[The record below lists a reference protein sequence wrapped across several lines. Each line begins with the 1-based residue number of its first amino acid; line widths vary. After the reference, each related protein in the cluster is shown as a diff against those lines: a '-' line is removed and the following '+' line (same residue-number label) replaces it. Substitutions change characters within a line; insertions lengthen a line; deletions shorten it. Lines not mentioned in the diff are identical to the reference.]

1 MAIALHYAAR
11 SDVGLIRANN
21 QDSGYAGP
29 HLLVVAD
36 GMGGHAGGDIASSLA
51 VAELAGLDGESLGAQ
66 EAQSR
71 LNAAL
76 RAANGRLLD
85 RVIAEPVLAGMGTTV
100 TAVLR
105 AGNRLILAHIGDS
118 RAYLLRDG
126 RLHQVTSD
134 HTYVQRLVAEGSLTP
149 EEAEHHPQRSVLL
162 RVLTGE
168 HGDEPDLSVRE
179 GRPGDRL
186 LLCSDGLSGVVS
198 FETLEDSLAAGGD
211 PATTAQ
217 RLVQL
222 ALRGGGPD
230 NVTVIVADVVDLD
243 RPPSTTPQIV
253 GAAAAAEDPDRG
265 PLASGAAAR
274 AAMLTRADPDA
285 DRHDRRRAPRR
296 GPGLAWWALV
306 TVIVLGLAGGVV
318 AAWQWSQDQY
328 YVGAHSEPDG
338 GEDDEVVAVYRGLP
352 QDVLGFELS
361 SVVET
366 TDIRVADLPV
376 FAQGQIRSTIVVDD
390 RDQAD
395 EVVTRLLDDVEP
407 AGGETASPSSSPS
420 GSPTADP
427 TASPSPGATPSRTP
441 TTRSTATPTTRPT

>member
-21 QDSGYAGP
+21 QDSAYAGP

-51 VAELAGLDGESLGAQ
+51 VAELAALDGESLGAQ
-66 EAQSR
+66 EAQAR

-76 RAANGRLLD
+76 RSTNTRLLD
-85 RVIAEPVLAGMGTTV
+85 RVVSEPVLAGMGTTV

-126 RLHQVTSD
+126 ELHQVTSD
-134 HTYVQRLVAEGSLTP
+134 HTYVQRLVAEGSITP
-149 EEAEHHPQRSVLL
+149 EEAEQHPQRSVLL

-186 LLCSDGLSGVVS
+186 MLCSDGLSGVVS
-198 FETLEDSLAAGGD
+198 FDTIHDTLAAGDD
-211 PATTAQ
+211 PSTTAQ

-243 RPPSTTPQIV
+243 RPPSTTPQVV
-253 GAAAAAEDPDRG
+253 GAAAAGGGSPAPTRTDVT
-265 PLASGAAAR
+265 SGAAAR
-274 AAMLTRADPDA
+274 AAMLVRGDVADDGSATR
-285 DRHDRRRAPRR
+285 RGPRR
-296 GPGLAWWALV
+296 GPGIAWWVLV
-306 TVIVLGLAGGVV
+306 VLIVLGLAGGVV
-318 AAWQWSQDQY
+318 GAWRWSQSQY
-328 YVGAHSEPDG
+328 YVGAYVASG
-338 GEDDEVVAVYRGLP
+338 GDEVVAVFRGLP
-352 QDVLGFELS
+352 QDVLGVELS
-361 SVVET
+361 SVVAET
-366 TDIRVADLPV
+366 DLLVDDLPV
-376 FAQGQIRSTIVVDD
+376 FARSQVRESIVADD
-390 RDQAD
+390 RAEAD
-395 EVVTRLLDDVEP
+395 EILGRLTEDVVRESAPQEVRVPEP
-407 AGGETASPSSSPS
+407 SV
-420 GSPTADP
+420 
-427 TASPSPGATPSRTP
+427 
-441 TTRSTATPTTRPT
+441 TTS

>member
-76 RAANGRLLD
+76 RSANARLLD
-85 RVIAEPVLAGMGTTV
+85 RVLTEPVLAGMGTTV

-118 RAYLLRDG
+118 RAYLLQDG

-134 HTYVQRLVAEGSLTP
+134 HTYVQRLVAEGSLTA

-198 FETLEDSLAAGGD
+198 FETIHDTLAAGAD
-211 PATTAQ
+211 PAMTAQ

-222 ALRGGGPD
+222 ALRAGGPD

-253 GAAAAAEDPDRG
+253 GAAADVDDDGG

-274 AAMLTRADPDA
+274 AAMLTRAAMEPDHA
-285 DRHDRRRAPRR
+285 DRRRGPRR

-306 TVIVLGLAGGVV
+306 TVILLGLAGGVV
-318 AAWQWSQDQY
+318 ASWQWSQDQY
-328 YVGAHSEPDG
+328 YVGAHREPG
-338 GEDDEVVAVYRGLP
+338 GDEVVAVYRGLP

-366 TDIRVADLPV
+366 TDIQVADLAV
-376 FAQGQIRSTIVVDD
+376 FARGQVRSAIVVDD
-390 RDQAD
+390 RGQAD
-395 EVVTRLLDDVEP
+395 AVVTRLRDD
-407 AGGETASPSSSPS
+407 GGASPSTSPS
-420 GSPTADP
+420 APPSSGT
-427 TASPSPGATPSRTP
+427 TTSPSPSPAPARSP
-441 TTRSTATPTTRPT
+441 TTTSGPS

>member
-66 EAQSR
+66 EAQGR

-76 RAANGRLLD
+76 RAANARLLD
-85 RVIAEPVLAGMGTTV
+85 RVLGEPVLAGMGTTV

-134 HTYVQRLVAEGSLTP
+134 HTYVQRLVSEGSLTP

-198 FETLEDSLAAGGD
+198 FETIEDTLAQGGD
-211 PATTAQ
+211 PAATAQ

-253 GAAAAAEDPDRG
+253 GAAAAADDPRRG

-274 AAMLTRADPDA
+274 AAMLTRADADL

-306 TVIVLGLAGGVV
+306 TVILLGLAGGVV
-318 AAWQWSQDQY
+318 AAWQWSQEQY
-328 YVGAHSEPDG
+328 YVGAHREPG
-338 GEDDEVVAVYRGLP
+338 AGTTDEVVAVYRGLP

-361 SVVET
+361 SVVEE
-366 TDIRVADLPV
+366 TDILVTDLPV

-390 RDQAD
+390 RGQAD
-395 EVVTRLLDDVEP
+395 EVVARLRDDVEP
-407 AGGETASPSSSPS
+407 ADAEPSPSPAA
-420 GSPTADP
+420 GP
-427 TASPSPGATPSRTP
+427 TASPSPAATPSRTP
-441 TTRSTATPTTRPT
+441 ATTPTRPA